1 MTSARAAFEPA
12 YVKTFREGQ
21 LQTRI
26 QKAYEILLSC
36 EICPHRCRVD
46 RRHGELGIC
55 RTGDKPVVA
64 SFGPHF
70 GEEDPLVGQHGSG
83 TIFFSHCNLFCI
95 FCQNWEISH
104 GGEGEEIEVEDLA
117 AIMLRLQTQGCHNI
131 NFVTPSHQVPMILAA
146 LPLAIEGGL
155 RVPLVYNTGGYD
167 AVPTLQLLDGIID
180 IYMPDFKFW
189 EPAVA
194 AQLCNAADYP
204 EVARLALKEMHRQV
218 GDLVMD
224 DQGVAQRGLL
234 VRHLVLPDG
243 LAGTKEVMEFLATEI
258 SPQTYVNVMG
268 QYRPCGQAYQHPS
281 LGKFLTG
288 EEHRQALEMA
298 RQAGLTRLD
307 RREKLFRWL

>member
-1 MTSARAAFEPA
+1 MVPFTPA
-12 YVKTFREGQ
+12 YLKTDQDG
-21 LQTRI
+21 LLAAKI
-26 QKAYEILLSC
+26 QAAYDIMLSC
-36 EICPHRCRVD
+36 EICPHQCHVD

-104 GGEGEEIEVEDLA
+104 GGEGEEIEIADLA
-117 AIMLRLQTQGCHNI
+117 AIMLRLQAQGCHNI

-146 LPLAIEGGL
+146 LPAAIAGGL

-167 AVPTLQLLDGIID
+167 AVPTLQLLEGIID

-189 EPAVA
+189 DPKVA

-204 EVARLALKEMHRQV
+204 EVARQALKEMHRQV

-224 DQGVAQRGLL
+224 DAGVAQRGLL

-243 LAGTKEVMEFLATEI
+243 LAGTGEIMQFLAKEI
-258 SPQTYVNVMG
+258 SPRTYVNVMG
-268 QYRPCGQAYQHPS
+268 QYRPCGQASQHPS
-281 LGKFLTG
+281 LARFLTG
-288 EEHRQALEMA
+288 EEHRQAQELA

-307 RREKLFRWL
+307 HREKLFRWL